1 VTATIKLHPLTTGYV
16 GFVDGSLG
24 YATLSTVNKASLCMW
39 YIRIY
44 TLSLLFSKFA
54 KKDVRMEKM

>member
-1 VTATIKLHPLTTGYV
+1 VTATIKLRPLTSGYV

-24 YATLSTVNKASLCMW
+24 YVTLSTVNKASLCMW
-39 YIRIY
+39 YIRIC
-44 TLSLLFSKFA
+44 TLSLLYSRFA